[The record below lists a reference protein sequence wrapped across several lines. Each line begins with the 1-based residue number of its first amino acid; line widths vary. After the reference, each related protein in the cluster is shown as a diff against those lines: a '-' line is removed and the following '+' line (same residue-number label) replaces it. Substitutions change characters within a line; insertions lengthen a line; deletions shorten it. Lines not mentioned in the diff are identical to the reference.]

1 MRRGESSNRVTV
13 ADRKNEKRA
22 ERPNVWK
29 RKTGEKRKKDRKRAN
44 RIHERK
50 NGRKKVMNC
59 SFNE

>member
-22 ERPNVWK
+22 ERLNVWK
-29 RKTGEKRKKDRKRAN
+29 KEDRRKKKERKRAN